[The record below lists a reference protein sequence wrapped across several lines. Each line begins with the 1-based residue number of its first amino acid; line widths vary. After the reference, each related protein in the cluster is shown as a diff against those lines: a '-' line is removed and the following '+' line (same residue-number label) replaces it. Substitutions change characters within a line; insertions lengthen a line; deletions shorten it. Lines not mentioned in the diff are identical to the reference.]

1 MYRTI
6 SLLFI
11 SFLLFSSSYSQTVRT
26 TNTSATSPKLVVG
39 LVIDQMRWDYL
50 YKYAA
55 HYGNGGFKRL
65 LQQGFS
71 CDNAMITHLPTYT
84 AVGHAGI
91 YTGSYPSI
99 HGIVGNNWYDRIS
112 GKSVYCTDDSTVSG
126 VGSSNDAGKMS
137 PRNLLTT
144 TITDQLRL
152 HNNFKSK
159 VIGISLKDR
168 GAIIPAGHSANAA
181 YWFDDKEGLMISSSF
196 YMQSLPNWVKDFNAK
211 KWPDVYMSK
220 DWTPLLKD
228 SDYQLSTQDNTPFEG
243 NIPGFNAAV
252 FPYHLGAVTDKKY
265 RSFRFT
271 PYGNS
276 YVLKFAEQA
285 VLEEKLG
292 TNTVADFL
300 AVSLS
305 STDYIGHTFGPNS
318 IEMEDTYL
326 RLDRD
331 IESFLNFLDKNIGKG
346 KYLLFLTADHGVAH
360 NPNYM
365 KEVKIPA
372 GNFEPKELSKEI
384 NKQLNGFPVLV
395 DHIENSQLY
404 LKFNKEMADS
414 GYLPTPFALS
424 QTLFDKKI
432 SNWIIPVLES
442 KEYIT
447 QAVDLRHIDEAS
459 LPAPLIQRLKNS
471 YHSKRSGDIQ
481 YIPNPAWLEG
491 NGKGTTHGL
500 WNPYDAHIPLVWF
513 GWNIKQ
519 GNSHREVHMSDIAP
533 TLAALLQIQVP
544 NGSLGEVIVEVVK

>member
-1 MYRTI
+1 MYRFI
-6 SLLFI
+6 LLVFTC
-11 SFLLFSSSYSQTVRT
+11 FLLHTNTYSQTVKKST
-26 TNTSATSPKLVVG
+26 PAATAPQLVVG

-50 YKYAA
+50 YKYSA
-55 HYGNGGFKRL
+55 HYGTGGFKRL

-126 VGSSNDAGKMS
+126 VGSNTDAGKMS

-159 VIGISLKDR
+159 VIGVSLKDR
-168 GAIIPAGHSANAA
+168 GAIIPAGHTANAA
-181 YWFDDKEGLMISSSF
+181 YWFDDKEGLMISSTF
-196 YMQSLPNWVKDFNAK
+196 YMNALPDWVMGFNEK
-211 KWPDVYMSK
+211 KWPDAYMSK
-220 DWTPLLKD
+220 DWMPLYKENE
-228 SDYQLSTQDNTPFEG
+228 YQLSTQDNKPFEG
-243 NIPGFNAAV
+243 NIPGLKAAI

-292 TNTVADFL
+292 QNTVTDFL

-372 GNFEPKELSKEI
+372 GNFEPKELSKDI
-384 NKQLNGFPVLV
+384 NRQLEPYPVSV

-404 LKFNKEMADS
+404 LKLKKDYTDS
-414 GYLPTPFALS
+414 ITIPNLLPETPLANLV
-424 QTLFDKKI
+424 I
-432 SNWIIPVLES
+432 SLLEQ

-447 QAVDLRHIDEAS
+447 QAVDLRNIDKAS
-459 LPAPLIQRLKNS
+459 LPAPLIQMMKNS

-481 YIPNPAWLEG
+481 YLPNPAWLEG

-513 GWNIKQ
+513 GWNIQ
-519 GNSHREVHMSDIAP
+519 PGNSHREVHMSDIAP

-544 NGSLGEVIVEVVK
+544 NGSLGSVIGEVVK